1 MSQISVNC
9 QNCGAVED
17 ISSRASQFICEF
29 CSSHHVLHGRQF
41 VQDNSELQSMLHAT
55 TSKLNRT
62 REVRLIRQLRELDS
76 SWVARWPRNWDLS
89 QSAAQP
95 VAAPQQT
102 TVGRLL
108 NKPSR
113 QSRSYVKYRNRIMVP
128 STLYAM
134 FVAWSFL
141 LGGCLGIVGA
151 FVPFAPETWLR
162 MLMFFGGLI
171 ILGMSYPLFL
181 HASQI
186 RLYHALREGYVNERK
201 SLVGRLQEIRKRD
214 GEQRR

>member
-9 QNCGAVED
+9 LNCGGVED

-29 CSSHHVLHGRQF
+29 CGSQHVLHGRQF

-76 SWVARWPRNWDLS
+76 SWVARWPGNWDLS
-89 QSAAQP
+89 HNAAEP
-95 VAAPQQT
+95 PGTPRQT

-113 QSRSYVKYRNRIMVP
+113 QSRSYVKYRNRIKVP
-128 STLYAM
+128 STYYAM

-141 LGGCLGIVGA
+141 IGGCLGIGGA
-151 FVPFAPETWLR
+151 FLPFAPETLLR

-171 ILGMSYPLFL
+171 ILGMSFPLFV
-181 HASQI
+181 HANQI

-201 SLVGRLQEIRKRD
+201 SLVGRLQEFRKRD